1 MEVIKPK
8 VRTLASG
15 KKLITKEMSGKEGK
29 LLPLHLSNLES
40 VIFIHEGECILI
52 MADEEIQMKPG
63 DAYIIPP
70 QIKHQFQGI
79 TDFKGIHFMPKEIEF
94 EFFK

>member
-40 VIFIHEGECILI
+40 VIFIHEGECILN

-63 DAYIIPP
+63 DCKVP
-70 QIKHQFQGI
+70 QN
-79 TDFKGIHFMPKEIEF
+79 PKSHVYN
-94 EFFK
+94 

>member
-63 DAYIIPP
+63 DAMIIPP
-70 QIKHQFQGI
+70 QVKHQFKGV

-94 EFFK
+94 EFF

>member
-63 DAYIIPP
+63 DAMIIPP
-70 QIKHQFQGI
+70 QVKHQFKGV

>member
-15 KKLITKEMSGKEGK
+15 KDLIAKEMGGKEGK
-29 LLPLHLSNLES
+29 LLPLHSSNLES
-40 VIFIHEGECILI
+40 VIFIHEGECVLN
-52 MADEEIQMKPG
+52 MAHEEIQMKPG
-63 DAYIIPP
+63 DAMIIPP
-70 QIKHQFQGI
+70 QVKHQFKGI